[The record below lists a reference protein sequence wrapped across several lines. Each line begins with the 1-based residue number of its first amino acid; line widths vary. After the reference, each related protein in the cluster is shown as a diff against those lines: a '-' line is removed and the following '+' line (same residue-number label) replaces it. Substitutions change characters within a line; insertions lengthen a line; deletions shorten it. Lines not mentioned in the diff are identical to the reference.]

1 MNQKLLYLILP
12 LLGAVVSAI
21 FVTPIAY
28 FNGVAAGRDEAVV
41 ALNSQLEQIDREKA
55 RLEAQAKDSKAL
67 IEQANAKIEE
77 KTKYAVELADINGKL
92 NLEVDEL
99 SLALGQCKSTLLTT
113 EVKTIETAEPV
124 AEVSAT
130 PATTANTMSPVN

>member
-1 MNQKLLYLILP
+1 M
-12 LLGAVVSAI
+12 
-21 FVTPIAY
+21 
-28 FNGVAAGRDEAVV
+28 
-41 ALNSQLEQIDREKA
+41 
-55 RLEAQAKDSKAL
+55 
-67 IEQANAKIEE
+67 
-77 KTKYAVELADINGKL
+77 ELADINGKL